1 MEQGKTGQLAVALGR
16 RKVAK
21 RSSPTETVGSHQNP
35 DPAQQLKTRQPP
47 PFVGETLD
55 AQEESGALYK
65 RSSVLWTAAAYATI
79 KRERGPLTQR
89 SSRTHNKK
97 VRKLSKEKPPF
108 VLLAFRCLRTASS
121 KAIWMDGRK
130 SKFAIV
136 SDGKQLEK

>member
-1 MEQGKTGQLAVALGR
+1 MRNTSLHIGRTYRYPLQNFLLRSQANAFSPSVAVVFARQRNAVGVTLMEQGKTGQLAVALGR
-16 RKVAK
+16 RKTAK

-65 RSSVLWTAAAYATI
+65 RSSVLRTAAAYATI

-89 SSRTHNKK
+89 SSRT
-97 VRKLSKEKPPF
+97 R
-108 VLLAFRCLRTASS
+108 
-121 KAIWMDGRK
+121 
-130 SKFAIV
+130 
-136 SDGKQLEK
+136 